1 MQAQE
6 IVRGWVKTNG
16 RKFGWLAVQVPVAPN
31 TMSTWMNGRGI
42 PNAVCRARLSDII
55 GADLRDAK
63 MWVAAC

>member
-31 TMSTWMNGRGI
+31 TMSTWMTGRGT
-42 PNAVCRARLSDII
+42 PSAVCRARLSDII
-55 GADLRDAK
+55 GTDVRDVS
-63 MWVAAC
+63 MWKQS